1 MASVR
6 LRSACRVLA
15 VLAVI
20 GAVATVVGMVFQT
33 LHVLGILPKFAGHM
47 LEIRYDIPAAAPG
60 TPLYL
65 SLPAALLELL
75 PELFLL
81 WLFVSLTRLMR
92 FYARGEVFSAS
103 AIGQIHAMARALLG
117 RALGTIILTPI
128 ARMLLSLA
136 EPHHFISIGLGN
148 ADGARLFEAAVVYVI
163 ALVMEEARRVADE
176 NARFV

>member
-1 MASVR
+1 MTSAR

-15 VLAVI
+15 VLAI
-20 GAVATVVGMVFQT
+20 LGAVATLVGMVFQT
-33 LHVLGILPKFAGHM
+33 LHVMGILPKFAGGM
-47 LEIRYDIPAAAPG
+47 LEIRYDIPGAAPG

-81 WLFVSLTRLMR
+81 WLFVSLHRLMR
-92 FYARGEVFSAS
+92 LYAEGQVFTQA
-103 AIGQIHAMARALLG
+103 AIGQIHVMARALLA
-117 RALGTIILTPI
+117 RALGIIFLTPI

-136 EPHHFISIGLGN
+136 GPHHFISFGLGN